1 MNPLKHLSIR
11 TRLALALTCIV
22 TSAMTIAMIADIAPS
37 FEKEVLRGRSA
48 LAQSLG
54 YSALTLAG
62 EGDEASVAKFQELLT
77 QIVEKNPDLL
87 SAGFRRE
94 GRLQIAIGN
103 HAELWTEPAA
113 NLGSTDSHVQ
123 LPLTLSN
130 DQLFGVVELRFK
142 PVRLPGWK
150 GVLWNAYTPL
160 LLFLGTTCFAAYSI
174 LLKRVMQGLDPSQAV
189 PGRVREALDS
199 LAEGLLVIN
208 RQGRIALANSSF
220 AGFVSK
226 SPESLVG
233 QSATK
238 LPWVVGTDSEWSP
251 PWQVALQQE
260 RPQANVMLQMRDSEG
275 VVRTFMVN
283 CSPVLGNGGAYR
295 GVLASFD
302 DVTLLEENKKELH
315 AAKEVAE
322 SANRAKSEF
331 LANMSHEIRTP
342 MNAILG
348 FADVLRRGLADTPTA
363 QTHYLDTIHSS
374 GKHLL
379 ELINDILDLSKVEA
393 GHLQLESTET
403 AFHKLAFDVVEVLN
417 VKAQEKGISLGYES
431 AGKVPD
437 LILSDPTRLRQILT
451 NLVGNAIKFTEHGG
465 VRIVSRVEKRGA
477 ENELVIEVVDT
488 GIGMKPG
495 VLKKLFNAFVQADS
509 STTRKYGGTG
519 LGLTISRKFAQAMGG
534 DITVESEFGHG
545 TTFTV
550 RVPMVLAPQARWLD
564 AQAAQQEIR
573 KSQSVRGTDPS
584 QLRLKSARV
593 LVVDDGEPNRELI
606 RLVLR
611 RAGLTVDEAENGQE
625 AVLMVEKAR
634 YNAILM
640 DMQMPV
646 LDGYAATGEIR
657 QAGHK
662 MPIIA
667 LTGHAMKGDEE
678 KCLAAGCTG
687 YLTKPVDIDRLLE
700 TMVAIVGRDLSK
712 PPAAPPAPAPTP
724 LVVPLPVAA
733 EPKAAKPQVEHP
745 IDRILESVLVPSK
758 PAKPPRSPAVAAVAE
773 ELRPLVSTLPMNDPE
788 FREIVVRFVGKLDAQ
803 IAAMRAALAKKDAQ
817 ELAGLAHWLKGA
829 GGTVGFGALSEIAK
843 ELETQVKAR
852 NWSSVEEYLE
862 LIEAVAS
869 RIVIPE
875 GSLA

>member
-1 MNPLKHLSIR
+1 MNLFKFLSIR
-11 TRLALALTCIV
+11 TRLAMALTCIV
-22 TSAMTIAMIADIAPS
+22 TSAMTVAMIADIAPS

-54 YSALTLAG
+54 YSALTLVGQG
-62 EGDEASVAKFQELLT
+62 EESSVVRFQEMLT
-77 QIVEKNPDLL
+77 QIVAKNPDLL
-87 SAGFRRE
+87 SAGFRRD
-94 GRLQIAIGN
+94 GQLQIAIGE
-103 HAELWTEPAA
+103 HAQLWTEPAA

-123 LPLTLSN
+123 LPLTLS
-130 DQLFGVVELRFK
+130 DEQLFGVVELRFK

-150 GVLWNAYTPL
+150 GVLWNAYAPL
-160 LLFLGTTCFAAYSI
+160 LLFLGTICFASFSI
-174 LLKRVMQGLDPSQAV
+174 LLKRVMQGLDPNQAV

-220 AGFVSK
+220 ASFMNK

-238 LPWVVGTDSEWSP
+238 LPWIIGSDSEWSP

-348 FADVLRRGLADTPTA
+348 FADVLRRGLADSPKA
-363 QTHYLDTIHSS
+363 QSHYLDTIHSS

-431 AGKVPD
+431 AGKIPD

-465 VRIVSRVEKRGA
+465 VRVVSRVEKQGT
-477 ENELVIEVVDT
+477 ESTLVIDVVDT
-488 GIGMKPG
+488 GIGMKPA

-534 DITVESEFGHG
+534 DITVESEFGQG

-550 RVPMVLAPQARWLD
+550 QVPLLAAPQARWLD
-564 AQAAQQEIR
+564 AQAAHQELR
-573 KSQSVRGTDPS
+573 KNLAVRGADPS
-584 QLRLKSARV
+584 QLRLKAARV

-611 RAGLTVDEAENGQE
+611 RAGLTVDEASNGQE
-625 AVLMVEKAR
+625 AVQAVAKAN
-634 YNAILM
+634 YEVILM

-646 LDGYAATGEIR
+646 LDGYAATGQIR
-657 QAGHK
+657 EAGHA

-678 KCLAAGCTG
+678 RCLAAGCTG

-700 TMVAIVGRDLSK
+700 TMVAIIGRDLSK
-712 PPAAPPAPAPTP
+712 PLVTPVAPPIPVPAAELPKPAVAP
-724 LVVPLPVAA
+724 VN
-733 EPKAAKPQVEHP
+733 HP
-745 IDRILESVLVPSK
+745 IDRLLSSVLQSK
-758 PAKPPRSPAVAAVAE
+758 APTPPVSE
-773 ELRPLVSTLPMNDPE
+773 EIRPLVSTLPMNDPE
-788 FREIVVRFVGKLDAQ
+788 FREIVVRFVGKLDHQ
-803 IAAMRAALAKKDAQ
+803 IAAMRSALANKDAQ
-817 ELAGLAHWLKGA
+817 ELSGLAHWLKGA
-829 GGTVGFGALSEIAK
+829 GGTVGFGVLSEIAK
-843 ELETQVKAR
+843 ELETQVRAR
-852 NWSSVEEYLE
+852 NWDSTGEYLE
-862 LIEAVAS
+862 LIEAVAA
-869 RIVIPE
+869 RIVVPE
-875 GSLA
+875 GSLT

>member
-1 MNPLKHLSIR
+1 MNPFKYLSIR

-22 TSAMTIAMIADIAPS
+22 TSAMTVAMIADIAPS
-37 FEKEVLRGRSA
+37 FEKEVLRGRSV

-54 YSALTLAG
+54 YAALTLVG
-62 EGDEASVAKFQELLT
+62 QGDESQMAQFQEMLA
-77 QIVEKNPDLL
+77 QIVSKNPDLM
-87 SAGFRRE
+87 SAGFRRD
-94 GRLQIAIGN
+94 GQLQIAIGE
-103 HAELWTEPAA
+103 HAQLWTDPAA

-123 LPLTLSN
+123 LPLTLGN

-142 PVRLPGWK
+142 PVQLPGWK
-150 GVLWNAYTPL
+150 GMVWNAYAPL
-160 LLFLGTTCFAAYSI
+160 VLFLGATCFVTFSI
-174 LLKRVMQGLDPSQAV
+174 LLKRVMQGVDSSQAV

-220 AGFVSK
+220 ATFVNK

-238 LPWVVGTDSEWSP
+238 LPWIIGSDSDWAP

-260 RPQANVMLQMRDSEG
+260 RPMANVMLQMRDSEG

-348 FADVLRRGLADTPTA
+348 FADVLRRGLADTPAA
-363 QTHYLDTIHSS
+363 QSHYLDTIHSS
-374 GKHLL
+374 GRHLL

-403 AFHKLAFDVVEVLN
+403 PFHKLAFDVVEVLN
-417 VKAQEKGISLGYES
+417 VKAREKGISLGYES
-431 AGKVPD
+431 AGKIPD

-451 NLVGNAIKFTEHGG
+451 NLVGNAIKFTEQGG
-465 VRIVSRVEKRGA
+465 VRVVSRVEKHGT
-477 ENELVIEVVDT
+477 ESTLVIDVVDT
-488 GIGMKPG
+488 GIGMKPT

-534 DITVESEFGHG
+534 DITVESEFGQG

-550 RVPMVLAPQARWLD
+550 RVPLLLAPQARWLD
-564 AQAAQQEIR
+564 AQAAHQELR
-573 KSQSVRGTDPS
+573 KKMAVRGTDPS

-606 RLVLR
+606 RLILR
-611 RAGLTVDEAENGQE
+611 RAGLTVDEASNGQQ
-625 AVLMVEKAR
+625 AVQMVAQAK
-634 YNAILM
+634 YDVILM
-640 DMQMPV
+640 DMQMPI
-646 LDGYAATGEIR
+646 LDGYAATGQIR
-657 QAGHK
+657 DAGHT

-678 KCLAAGCTG
+678 RCLAAGCTG

-700 TMVAIVGRDLSK
+700 AMVAIVGRDLSK
-712 PPAAPPAPAPTP
+712 PLTP
-724 LVVPLPVAA
+724 PVAA
-733 EPKAAKPQVEHP
+733 PAQVAAAERSPRTAAPANHP
-745 IDRILESVLVPSK
+745 IDRILSSVLQPQK
-758 PAKPPRSPAVAAVAE
+758 PAQTASPATAE

-788 FREIVVRFVGKLDAQ
+788 FREIVVRFVGKLDHQ
-803 IAAMRAALAKKDAQ
+803 LAAMRSALANKDAQ
-817 ELAGLAHWLKGA
+817 ELACLAHWLKGA
-829 GGTVGFGALSEIAK
+829 GGTVGFGVLSEVAR
-843 ELETQVKAR
+843 ELETQVRAR
-852 NWSSVEEYLE
+852 NWDSAGEYLE
-862 LIEAVAS
+862 LIEAVSA
-869 RIVIPE
+869 RIVVPE
-875 GSLA
+875 GSLT